1 MNVSCSRLTT
11 FSLNFIIK
19 NNAVM
24 FDITLRISQY
34 RYILP
39 KTSHLGLE
47 TDHNMILLGVDLS
60 SVDR

>member
-19 NNAVM
+19 TNAVM
-24 FDITLRISQY
+24 FDINLRISQY

-39 KTSHLGLE
+39 VTSHSSLE
-47 TDHNMILLGVDLS
+47 TDHNMKLLEGDLS